1 MLKTR
6 KKELFINLLILGF
19 VIIILFSLFEISLRI
34 LEPKP
39 KYSSY
44 RQNEFVFY
52 EYDDT
57 LGWVNKPNA
66 SGVFYMPDSVS
77 RVKINSEGLRDIEHN
92 QSKKKIIQFYGDSFT
107 WGYGVDEI
115 DRFTNVFSQELEKK
129 IPNTYQVMNFGTTG
143 YGTDQEYLLLKR
155 KGISYV
161 PAIVIFNYNN
171 DVHDVSLAVNYT
183 YPKPLFI
190 IENDNLK
197 LTNVPVPQK
206 ANWTDRSDP
215 PKKQKWLTYLTYIDD
230 KILRG
235 SRVLNF
241 IRDKLDKLFSSR
253 YSVAYYNKTLAVID
267 SLLLESKKE
276 VEKNNGKF
284 IIVLIPHKKQVYG
297 HANTIEIDH
306 LVKFGKQ
313 KNITVINLLP
323 DLKEI
328 IRVNGS
334 KENLYFDYDSHF
346 SVKGNK
352 IVGNLICKKL
362 IEKGVLKV
370 EKKTLD
376 R

>member
-6 KKELFINLLILGF
+6 KKELFINLLILCF
-19 VIIILFSLFEISLRI
+19 VIIISFSIFEISLRI

-66 SGVFYMPDSVS
+66 SGVFIMPDSVS
-77 RVKINSEGLRDIEHN
+77 HVKINSEGLRDIEHH

-107 WGYGVDEI
+107 WGYGVNEI
-115 DRFTNVFSQELEKK
+115 DRLTNVFSQEVEKN
-129 IPNTYQVMNFGTTG
+129 IPNKYEAMNYGTTG

-155 KGISYV
+155 KGVSYN
-161 PAIVIFNYNN
+161 PTIVIFNYHN
-171 DVHDVSLAVNYT
+171 DVYDVSLALNYT
-183 YPKPLFI
+183 YPKPFFI
-190 IENDNLK
+190 VEGGNLK
-197 LTNVPVPQK
+197 LTNVPVPKK

-215 PKKQKWLTYLTYIDD
+215 PKKQKWVTYLTYIDE

-253 YSVAYYNKTLAVID
+253 YSVAYYNKTFTVID
-267 SLLLESKKE
+267 LLLLESKKE

-284 IIVLIPHKKQVYG
+284 IIVLLPDRQQVYG

-306 LVKFGKQ
+306 LVEFGKQ
-313 KNITVINLLP
+313 NNITVINLLP
-323 DLKEI
+323 ELKEI
-328 IRVNGS
+328 IRANKS
-334 KENLYFDYDSHF
+334 EENLYFGLDSHF

-352 IVGNLICKKL
+352 VVGELLYKKL
-362 IEKGVLKV
+362 VEKGVLKV
-370 EKKTLD
+370 EK
-376 R
+376 